1 VTAPSAA
8 RDAHGRAETTIDPGR
23 LRLMNTAFGV
33 AHLAQAALF
42 IALSEDVRFD
52 VSATFAS
59 GPPGEP
65 VTPERLD
72 VLFSYPLGPT
82 VACFSLLSAFFHFLI
97 VSPWG
102 WPRYL
107 RELSRT
113 QNRFRWVEYSLS
125 ASLMIVLIAG
135 VTGITDVAAL
145 VALFGVNASMILFG
159 WLMEIH
165 NEPGPHVDWS
175 PFVFGCIAGA
185 VPWIAISWYLFGAGS
200 AVPNFVYG
208 IFVSIF
214 VFFNCFAVNQVLQ
227 YRRIGRRADYLVGE
241 RTYVWL
247 SLTAKSALAWQ
258 IYANVLTA

>member
-1 VTAPSAA
+1 MTRPISQRTDSIV
-8 RDAHGRAETTIDPGR
+8 PGR
-23 LRLMNTAFGV
+23 LRLLNTVVGL
-33 AHLAQAALF
+33 AHLAQAIAF
-42 IALSEDVRFD
+42 IVLADEVRLD

-65 VTPERLD
+65 VTPDRLD
-72 VLFSYPLGPT
+72 VLFSYPLAPT
-82 VACFSLLSAFFHFLI
+82 VAAFSLLSAAFHFLI
-97 VSPWG
+97 ASPWG
-102 WPRYL
+102 WLRYL
-107 RELSRT
+107 GELAHQ

-135 VTGITDVAAL
+135 ITGIADVAAL
-145 VALFGVNASMILFG
+145 LALFGVNASMILFG
-159 WLMEIH
+159 WLMETH
-165 NEPGPHVDWS
+165 NRPGDEVDWT
-175 PFVFGCIAGA
+175 PFVFGCIAGS
-185 VPWIAISWYLFGAGS
+185 VPWIAIGWYLVGAGS
-200 AVPNFVYG
+200 TVPNFVYG

-227 YRRIGRRADYLVGE
+227 YRRVGRWADYLTGE